1 MMVIEFCVCN
11 YCGKQFDEL
20 DEDKLSFHL
29 LSFHP
34 EVKTLDIHIK
44 FEQSELEKLIKA
56 MKPIDDDWDVVN
68 SIQDT
73 NDDCEPEEFI
83 EECEAECDWINYGD
97 DLVRNPEYT
106 EWIEWRRWRAKVAA
120 YERIYG
126 EISDE
131 EWSARADDVMCDR
144 CGAPV

>member
-1 MMVIEFCVCN
+1 M
-11 YCGKQFDEL
+11 K
-20 DEDKLSFHL
+20 
-29 LSFHP
+29 P
-34 EVKTLDIHIK
+34 
-44 FEQSELEKLIKA
+44 ELEKLIKA
-56 MKPIDDDWDVVN
+56 MEPIDDDWYVVD
-68 SIQDT
+68 SIQDA
-73 NDDCEPEEFI
+73 NDDCEPEELI
-83 EECEAECDWINYGD
+83 EECEAECDWINYGN